1 MSQNDDFQ
9 PSPSE
14 SYDSQQDNI
23 PLVQTDDFIP
33 QENANPQQQ
42 DTSQYDPMPMGPQ
55 QTSPTNILTTDFF
68 VNSQIQT
75 HPKKFF
81 YHPCDDFLHYH
92 IECENIDN
100 DLILRLLNHPF
111 YITQLN
117 EIENRYVFFYKQL
130 YNNQFYQIT
139 CEIVPPSLINNC
151 LNGHYYDIQI
161 ERSVRQEQLTFA
173 PYQKEN
179 LRYHL
184 ELYLRNK
191 ILH

>member
-9 PSPSE
+9 SSPSE
-14 SYDSQQDNI
+14 TYDSQQD
-23 PLVQTDDFIP
+23 LVQTDDFIS
-33 QENANPQQQ
+33 QENANPHQ
-42 DTSQYDPMPMGPQ
+42 DTSQYDPMPMEPQ
-55 QTSPTNILTTDFF
+55 QTSQTNILTNDFF

-75 HPKKFF
+75 HPEKFF
-81 YHPCDDFLHYH
+81 YHPCDDFLYYH
-92 IECENIDN
+92 IKCENIDN

-117 EIENRYVFFYKQL
+117 EIENRYIFFYKQL

-139 CEIVPPSLINNC
+139 CEIVSPSLIYNC
-151 LNGHYYDIQI
+151 LNEHYYDIQI

-173 PYQKEN
+173 PYQKDN

-191 ILH
+191 VLH